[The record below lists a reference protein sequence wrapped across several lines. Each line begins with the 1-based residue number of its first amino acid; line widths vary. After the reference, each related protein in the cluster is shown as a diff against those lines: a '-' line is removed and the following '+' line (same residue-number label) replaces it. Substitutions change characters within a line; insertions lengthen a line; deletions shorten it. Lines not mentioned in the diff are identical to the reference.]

1 MAKLGNL
8 ILRPIQG
15 LMTIVKIRADLRQ
28 QLLLEKRLKHQ
39 SIVTGAT
46 IDGRQISRNRQQ
58 RNSAGPEDR
67 G

>member
-8 ILRPIQG
+8 ILKPIHG

-28 QLLLEKRLKHQ
+28 QLLLEKRLKQQ

-46 IDGRQISRNRQQ
+46 IDGGQISRNWQQ
-58 RNSAGPEDR
+58 RDPAGPEDR